1 MTRNIVDK
9 LVIFTLL
16 LVASTLTLVAADHT
30 KDTLETVKK
39 NVEEKKAILVD
50 VREKSEWEVGH
61 VDGAVLL
68 PLSELKG
75 SVDEKG
81 ISKQLPKDKIVYT
94 HCAVGKRAL
103 TAAEILQKIGYE
115 VRPLKP
121 GYQELLKGGFK
132 KAKTE

>member
-103 TAAEILQKIGYE
+103 TAAEILQKLGYE